1 MNKKINFAI
10 IGCGY
15 VAQRHAKHIALHDNA
30 ELTGVFDID
39 IDKGK
44 AFSNAFDCIY
54 FNTYNALLET
64 EAIDI
69 VSVCTPNGHHHLAT
83 LEALNSGKSVLVEK
97 PMSIKK
103 SWCEQMIKAAF
114 ANNKALFVVKQ
125 NRFNP
130 PVQAVYKLLK
140 ENKLGEIYSV
150 NINCFWNRNERYY
163 QQSAWRGTKALDGG
177 TLFTQFS
184 HFIDV
189 LYYLFGDID
198 VHSGLVANMNHEQLI
213 EFEDTGHFVFSL
225 KEHNAL
231 GQLSYSTSAY
241 KQNMEGSITIL
252 AEHAT
257 IKIGGKYLNTID
269 YQVSNGFD
277 IEGLPESNASNNYG
291 FYEGSM
297 SNHEA
302 VIKNAVAALNGQ
314 EPIMANAYDGLKV
327 VEIIEQM
334 YDKAIWRKSV

>member
-1 MNKKINFAI
+1 MPQKNINFAI

-15 VAQRHAKHIALHDNA
+15 VAQRHAKNIVANPEANLV
-30 ELTGVFDID
+30 GVYDID
-39 IDKGK
+39 ADKTNDF
-44 AFSNAFDCIY
+44 A
-54 FNTYNALLET
+54 NTYHCQAFETCEDLLQDKSIE
-64 EAIDI
+64 I
-69 VSVCTPNGHHHLAT
+69 VSVCTPNGHHHEASLLA
-83 LEALNSGKSVLVEK
+83 LQAKKAVLVEK

-103 SWCEQMIKAAF
+103 SWCEQMIKTAL

-130 PVQAVYKLLK
+130 PVQAVFKLLK
-140 ENKLGEIYSV
+140 NGQLGKIYSV
-150 NINCFWNRNERYY
+150 NVNCFWNRNERYY
-163 QQSAWRGTKALDGG
+163 EQSAWRGTKKLDGG

-189 LYYLFGDID
+189 LYYLFGDIE
-198 VHSGLVANMNHEQLI
+198 VQSGMVANMNHQNLI
-213 EFEDTGHFVFSL
+213 EFEDTGHFIFQL

-252 AEHAT
+252 AENAT

-269 YQVSNGFD
+269 YQTTNGFD
-277 IEGLPESNASNNYG
+277 IEGLPVSNASNNYG

-302 VIKNAVAALNGQ
+302 VISNAVAALKGR

-327 VEIIEQM
+327 VEIIEQL
-334 YDKAIWRKSV
+334 YAKAQWI